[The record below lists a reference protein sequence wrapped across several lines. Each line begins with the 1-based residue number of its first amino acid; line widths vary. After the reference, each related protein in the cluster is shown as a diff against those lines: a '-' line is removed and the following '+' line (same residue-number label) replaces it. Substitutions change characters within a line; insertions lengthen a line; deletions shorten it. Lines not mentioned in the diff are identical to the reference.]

1 MYIFPKENYYSNSYS
16 SIDLK
21 ESNSFPFCANEIYI
35 FSYLPSRANFG
46 IFCSTPGIAVSRTV
60 NQKQALYMLL
70 TGNAITADE
79 AVKSG
84 LITRVVSNEPEL
96 DAEVDRICDSI
107 KSKSR
112 AIVQRGKKFFY
123 EQNQMT
129 LKSAYKY
136 GEQEMIE
143 NISTKDGQEG
153 VQSFIDKRKPIW
165 SHSQED

>member
-1 MYIFPKENYYSNSYS
+1 
-16 SIDLK
+16 
-21 ESNSFPFCANEIYI
+21 
-35 FSYLPSRANFG
+35 
-46 IFCSTPGIAVSRTV
+46 
-60 NQKQALYMLL
+60 MLL

-79 AVKSG
+79 AAKSG

>member
-1 MYIFPKENYYSNSYS
+1 
-16 SIDLK
+16 
-21 ESNSFPFCANEIYI
+21 
-35 FSYLPSRANFG
+35 
-46 IFCSTPGIAVSRTV
+46 
-60 NQKQALYMLL
+60 MLL

-96 DAEVDRICDSI
+96 DAEVDLICDSI